1 MENIKTKIIF
11 CSVCGKCV
19 EVNVYTNRN
28 AKYCPECR
36 VKVVKDREK
45 MRYKRNAQ
53 KKKKENNGKPTLSDI
68 ERMAR
73 ESGMTYGK
81 FCVKMKI

>member
-1 MENIKTKIIF
+1 MENIKTKTIF
-11 CSVCGKCV
+11 CVVCDKFV
-19 EVNVYTNRN
+19 EVNGYTNRN
-28 AKYCPECR
+28 VKYCPECR
-36 VKVVKDREK
+36 AKVIQDRGK

-53 KKKKENNGKPTLSDI
+53 KNKKENNGKPTLSDI

-81 FCVKMKI
+81 FCAKMKI